1 VRFIFLPRKQSHK
14 TQCKKDEAHSEEIV
28 LITAISHHLQI
39 DFQQRKTRE
48 KLIIIS
54 AKSNQNVNE
63 SLYAQSSEHR
73 PQFCSSEGK

>member
-1 VRFIFLPRKQSHK
+1 LIFLPRKQSHK

-39 DFQQRKTRE
+39 DFQQSKTRE
-48 KLIIIS
+48 KLIIS

-63 SLYAQSSEHR
+63 SLYAQSSEH
-73 PQFCSSEGK
+73 